1 MDNNDRDMIIYNLG
15 FKACQQ
21 HSTPSPETL
30 RRLKTVETIL
40 YIEVALFIIGA
51 VVFFIVETL

>member
-15 FKACQQ
+15 FKAGKE
-21 HSTPSPETL
+21 HSMPSPETL

-40 YIEVALFIIGA
+40 YIETALFIIGA
-51 VVFFIVETL
+51 IGFLIAKAL